1 MKRAGLFLICS
12 GLWGQIGA
20 PTLGF
25 VPEGFGIRTM
35 QGIPA
40 AGAIGAVLETGRSLA
55 LITVSPRQNYVLAV
69 DAETGEVVL
78 VTPSGAAS
86 VVPGAGAN
94 PDSIAVS
101 PSGSSAVLWFD
112 TTNRAQIVT
121 GLPGSPLIREIDTGG
136 INAWPVAVSDDG
148 KWLAAGVLRGAD
160 AYLFASDGSVT
171 TMPVGERVLGLAF
184 FYNRD
189 ALAIATSSQILTAD
203 PVSAGPP
210 VQVATANPDSDGG
223 SFAVADIAVSSDN
236 QRIVF
241 AGESLITT
249 IDLATGG
256 ASRLDCGCRV
266 EGLFGLGGSIFR
278 ITGGDFPLS
287 SSAGF
292 ETASANSIPGVAL
305 TNTLGGPLSNESVKL
320 FDAVNNRILAV
331 PMAPSAA
338 GPPRVSPS
346 PRRVVP
352 DAAPPALPAVTIGG
366 LPASSGPAQQPGMTI
381 SIASAYPVVIT
392 GTATLTFASSVG
404 GDDQTIQF
412 GSGGR
417 TVSFAIP
424 ANTTQANFS
433 GASSVPVLTG
443 TVAGTITIT
452 LDLMASGTDVTPTP
466 APAATIALI
475 TTPAFIQTVKFGTST
490 TGAFTVVVTGFSTT
504 RDMTTG
510 VFHFA
515 PSSNATLATTDVTVS
530 LGQAFSLWYSNT
542 ASNATGSEFQLTVPF
557 TTTNGPSADVI
568 AVTVTLTNSKG
579 ASSAVV
585 VSQ

>member
-1 MKRAGLFLICS
+1 MKRAALFLICAI
-12 GLWGQIGA
+12 GVWAQIA
-20 PTLGF
+20 SPTLGF

-40 AGAIGAVLETGRSLA
+40 AGAIGPILETGRNLA
-55 LITVSPRQNYVLAV
+55 MITVSPRQNYVLAM

-78 VTPSGAAS
+78 VTPAGSTTIVAGAA
-86 VVPGAGAN
+86 AH
-94 PDSIAVS
+94 PDSIAMS
-101 PSGSSAVLWFD
+101 PSGSAAVLWFNA
-112 TTNRAQIVT
+112 TNRAQIVS
-121 GLPGSPLIREIDTGG
+121 GLPGSPSIREIDMGAIDATQ
-136 INAWPVAVSDDG
+136 VAVSDDG
-148 KWLAAGVLRGAD
+148 SRLAMGALD
-160 AYLFASDGSVT
+160 SEVYLFAVDGSMT
-171 TMPVGERVLGLAF
+171 TIPIGDRVLGLAF

-203 PVSAGPP
+203 PVSSGPP
-210 VQVATANPDSDGG
+210 VQVGSLNPESAAGNFG
-223 SFAVADIAVSSDN
+223 SVSLAVSSDN
-236 QRIVF
+236 QRIVA
-241 AGESLITT
+241 AGGKLITT
-249 IDLATGG
+249 IELANGS
-256 ASRLDCGCRV
+256 ASTLDCVCLV
-266 EGLFGLGGSIFR
+266 DGLFGLGGSIFR
-278 ITGGDFPLS
+278 
-287 SSAGF
+287 
-292 ETASANSIPGVAL
+292 L
-305 TNTLGGPLSNESVKL
+305 TNPDFLPASFSHSDGTHFAAGAIFGFGPNNVKL
-320 FDAVNNRILAV
+320 FDAENNRILAV
-331 PMAPSAA
+331 PMALSAA
-338 GPPRVSPS
+338 APLRTSSSSS
-346 PRRVVP
+346 PRRVVS
-352 DAAPPALPAVTIGG
+352 DATPPALPAVTFGG

-381 SIASAYPVVIT
+381 SIASAYPLAIT
-392 GTATLTFASSVG
+392 GTATLAFASSVG

-424 ANTTQANFS
+424 AGSLQANFS

-466 APAATIALI
+466 APTASITLI
-475 TTPAFIQTVKFGTST
+475 TTPPFIQNVVFGSST

-510 VFHFA
+510 LFHFA

-579 ASSAVV
+579 TSTAVV
-585 VSQ
+585 NSQ

>member
-1 MKRAGLFLICS
+1 MKRAGLFLVCAI
-12 GLWGQIGA
+12 GGWGQSGVPIGA

-25 VPEGFGIRTM
+25 VPEGLGIRTM

-40 AGAIGAVLETGRSLA
+40 AGAVGPVLETGRSLA
-55 LITVSPRQNYVLAV
+55 MITVSPRQNYILAM
-69 DAETGEVVL
+69 DTETGEVVL
-78 VTPSGAAS
+78 VTPAGAAS
-86 VVPGAGAN
+86 VVAGAALN

-101 PSGSSAVLWFD
+101 PSGSSAVLWFNA
-112 TTNRAQIVT
+112 TGRAQIVSW
-121 GLPGSPLIREIDTGG
+121 LPASPSIREIDVSV
-136 INAWPVAVSDDG
+136 INAGPIALSDDG
-148 KWLAAGVLRGAD
+148 NWLAAGAFGGTGG
-160 AYLFASDGSVT
+160 YLFAADGSMT
-171 TMPVGERVLGLAF
+171 TIPVGDRVVGLAF

-189 ALAIATSSQILTAD
+189 ALAIATPSQVLTAD
-203 PVSAGPP
+203 PVSSGPP
-210 VQVATANPDSDGG
+210 VQVGSLNPESAAGNFG
-223 SFAVADIAVSSDN
+223 SVSLAVSSDN
-236 QRIVF
+236 QRIIA
-241 AGESLITT
+241 AGGKLITT
-249 IDLATGG
+249 IELATGS
-256 ASRLDCGCRV
+256 ASTLDCVCLV
-266 EGLFGLGGSIFR
+266 EGLFGLGGSVFR
-278 ITGGDFPLS
+278 LTNPDFPPAS
-287 SSAGF
+287 FSHSDGTHFAARSVFGF
-292 ETASANSIPGVAL
+292 
-305 TNTLGGPLSNESVKL
+305 GPNNVKL
-320 FDAVNNRILAV
+320 FDAENNRILAV
-331 PMAPSAA
+331 PLALSAAAPSRTA
-338 GPPRVSPS
+338 SSSS

-366 LPASSGPAQQPGMTI
+366 LPASSGPAQQPGMTV
-381 SIASAYPVVIT
+381 SIASAYSVAIT

-412 GSGGR
+412 GTGGR

-424 ANTTQANFS
+424 AGSTQASFS

-452 LDLMASGTDVTPTP
+452 LDFMASGTDITPTP
-466 APAATIALI
+466 APTASVTLI
-475 TTPAFIQTVKFGTST
+475 TTPPFIQNVVFGSST

-510 VFHFA
+510 LFHFA

-579 ASSAVV
+579 TSTAVV
-585 VSQ
+585 NSQ